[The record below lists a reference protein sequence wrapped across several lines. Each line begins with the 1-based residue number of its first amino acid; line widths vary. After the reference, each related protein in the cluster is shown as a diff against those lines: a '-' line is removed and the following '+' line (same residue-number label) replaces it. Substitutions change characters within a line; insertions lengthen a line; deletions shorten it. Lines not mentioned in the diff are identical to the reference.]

1 MCVSLGGRGHITF
14 HFDCLH
20 WFVMGFLGQRNGKE
34 IKPSF
39 QSQDPDILKKLL
51 CPRLDPM
58 NQAAFGQF
66 FSLFLLIFRAS

>member
-1 MCVSLGGRGHITF
+1 MCVSLCGRGHIAL

-34 IKPSF
+34 IKASF
-39 QSQDPDILKKLL
+39 QSQDPYIQSSFVPVSTNEPSCLR
-51 CPRLDPM
+51 P
-58 NQAAFGQF
+58 F